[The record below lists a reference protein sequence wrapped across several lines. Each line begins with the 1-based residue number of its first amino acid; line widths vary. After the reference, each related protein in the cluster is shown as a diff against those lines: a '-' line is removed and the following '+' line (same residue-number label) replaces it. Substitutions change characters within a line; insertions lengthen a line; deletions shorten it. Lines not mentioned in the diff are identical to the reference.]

1 MTDNASHNAEYSPR
15 RSAADDPATFPGAAA
30 GYLDDL
36 FGLSGQAAVVVGGA
50 GVLGAAL
57 CRGILAAGAHVVIAD
72 LHEDACR
79 RRVDELRPWGAADYL
94 AVDVTSRVSIE
105 ELLAAS
111 LAVRGRVEM
120 LVNCAGVNAGSTF
133 LDATDADW
141 DRVLTINLK
150 AVFQASQIF
159 GRHMVEAGGGSIL
172 NIGSVTSTLPLSRV
186 FAYSASKAAVV
197 NLTRNVAREFGA
209 QGVRCNAICPGFFP
223 AEQNRKLLDQERID
237 NIMRHTPMARFGE
250 PDELVGAALLLLS
263 SKAGRFITGA
273 TVNVDGGFTAAW
285 F

>member
-1 MTDNASHNAEYSPR
+1 MTIS
-15 RSAADDPATFPGAAA
+15 
-30 GYLDDL
+30 YLDDL
-36 FGLSGQAAVVVGGA
+36 FGLSGQVAVVVGGA

-57 CRGILAAGAHVVIAD
+57 CRGILAAGAHVIVAD
-72 LHEDACR
+72 LHDDACR
-79 RRVDELRPWGAADYL
+79 RRVDELRLCGSVSHAT
-94 AVDVTSRVSIE
+94 VDVTSRESIE
-105 ELLAAS
+105 ALLSAS

-120 LVNCAGVNAGSTF
+120 LVNCAGVNAGSAF

-141 DRVLTINLK
+141 DRVLAINLK
-150 AVFQASQIF
+150 SVFQACQIF
-159 GRHMVEAGGGSIL
+159 GRHMIEAGGGAIL

-197 NLTRNVAREFGA
+197 NLTRNVAQEFGA

-223 AEQNRKLLDQERID
+223 AEQNRKLLDPQRID

-263 SKAGRFITGA
+263 SKAGRFITGS
-273 TVNVDGGFTAAW
+273 TVHVDGGFTAAW